1 MKEICWLCLQS
12 RIEVEDMNVYQ
23 NAIEKQVEKDL
34 DILGR
39 NIINNEI
46 NESIG
51 SLEKTSSS
59 DQDGV
64 VYILLIL
71 PYVCIYCCIYSIYMY
86 VCMYVCMYTY
96 LYVWKVGSQTQFQ
109 CGCGGQQAILGQH
122 SVTQF

>member
-23 NAIEKQVEKDL
+23 NAIEKQIEKDL

-59 DQDGV
+59 D
-64 VYILLIL
+64 
-71 PYVCIYCCIYSIYMY
+71 
-86 VCMYVCMYTY
+86 
-96 LYVWKVGSQTQFQ
+96 
-109 CGCGGQQAILGQH
+109 
-122 SVTQF
+122 